1 MKRIFSLLAL
11 FFCISSVYAEGTP
24 FGDGEILKYNIRFKW
39 GLVMVKA
46 GTANYAVQGSSY
58 ENNSAYKTTLDFR
71 SSPFFDGVFKIRDT
85 LFSYMNTD
93 LEPLYH
99 IRKINEGKTRF
110 QEEVFVIDHD
120 VNYTKVRVRRQS
132 AETVK
137 FDTLLVSDNAG
148 YDMLSIF
155 AFARTLDYPN
165 LEQNQT
171 FRISSFVGTDKV
183 NITVHFKGQA
193 ILEKSESVKY
203 KACRLSVDIGDSAFN
218 ETKNA
223 MEIWVSDDKN
233 HIPLKIKAKLK
244 IGAAEADL
252 TSWQNLK
259 YPFASEITIP
269 ASRLK
274 K

>member
-1 MKRIFSLLAL
+1 MKRIFLLLSLFLCTA
-11 FFCISSVYAEGTP
+11 SVSAEDAP
-24 FGDGEILKYNIRFKW
+24 FKDGEILKYSIRFKW

-46 GTANYAVQGSSY
+46 GTANYTVQESFYG
-58 ENNSAYKTTLDFR
+58 NNSAYKTTLDFR
-71 SSPFFDGVFKIRDT
+71 TSSFFDGMFKIRDT
-85 LFSYMNTD
+85 LFSYINTD
-93 LEPLYH
+93 IEPLYH

-110 QEEVFVIDHD
+110 QEEVFVVAHD
-120 VNYTKVRVRRQS
+120 ANYTKVRIRRQN
-132 AETVK
+132 AETTK
-137 FDTLLVSDNAG
+137 FDTALVSDNAG
-148 YDMLSIF
+148 FDILSIF
-155 AFARTLDYPN
+155 AFARTLDYSKP
-165 LEQNQT
+165 EQNQS